1 MAYEPQRAEG
11 PSNGTPVATPPVGT
25 ADTSARMH
33 DVSDGPRHG
42 PFRTRYALYGLLVV
56 LLGLGAPYGWQL
68 WQYYQTHA
76 STDDAYV
83 SGDIVP
89 LSPQVNGTVLAVYV
103 ADNQAVEADH
113 LLAQLDPRDFEA
125 RVKQVEAAVAVAA
138 ANLRRAEIEV
148 HLTQAS
154 TSTDTDRTSATL
166 RGAQIATREAQQS
179 IAEAEARLRTTEAAV
194 AAAAAEVDMWHARL
208 DMAQSEFA
216 RMQSLRTD
224 GVVSQQQ
231 FDTAESGRKA
241 AQAQQRVSQ
250 QRLVQARAEVER
262 ARVDLQTR
270 QHGVERSHARTAEA
284 QAVLAGAQANR
295 QTVEVKQAQVQTAQA
310 LLQQAQADLDAA
322 RLQLSYTRLR
332 APVAGVIA
340 RKRLEVG
347 QGVQAGRPV
356 LAVVPMHHLWV
367 EANFKE
373 TQLRHMRPGQKVTLH
388 MDAYPGQVFTGTV
401 ESLSPGTGS
410 VFSLLPPE
418 NATGNFVK
426 VVQRLPVKILLDT
439 PTSSQFVLR
448 PGMSVIATVTTRD

>member
-1 MAYEPQRAEG
+1 MAHESQRAEG
-11 PSNGTPVATPPVGT
+11 SSRATPVVSPPEEAADISATMPGVPE
-25 ADTSARMH
+25 AR
-33 DVSDGPRHG
+33 SRT
-42 PFRTRYALYGLLVV
+42 PFLRYALYGLLVL
-56 LLGLGAPYGWQL
+56 LLGLGAPYGWHL
-68 WQYYQTHA
+68 WQYYQIHE

-83 SGDIVP
+83 VGHVVP
-89 LSPQVNGTVLAVYV
+89 ISPQVNGTVLTVHV
-103 ADNQAVEADH
+103 DDHQTVEADQV
-113 LLAQLDPRDFEA
+113 LAQLDARDFEA
-125 RVKQVEAAVAVAA
+125 RVKQGEAAVAVAT

-148 HLTQAS
+148 ALTQES
-154 TSTDTDRTSATL
+154 TSTETDRTKATL
-166 RGAQIATREAQQS
+166 RGAQIATQEAQQS
-179 IAEAEARLRTTEAAV
+179 SAEAEARVRTTEAAV

-208 DMAQSEFA
+208 DIAQAEFT
-216 RMQSLRTD
+216 RMQTLRTD

-231 FDTAESGRKA
+231 FDTADSAQKA
-241 AQAQQRVSQ
+241 AQAQWRASQ
-250 QRLVQARAEVER
+250 QRLAQARAEVER
-262 ARVDLQTR
+262 ARVDLQAR

-295 QTVEVKQAQVQTAQA
+295 QTVEIKHAQVQTARA

-322 RLQLSYTRLR
+322 QLQLSYTTLR

-347 QGVQAGRPV
+347 QVVQVGRPV
-356 LAVVPMHHLWV
+356 LAVLPLHDIWV

-373 TQLRHMRPGQKVTLH
+373 TQLRHMRAGQKATLQV
-388 MDAYPGQVFTGTV
+388 DAYPDQVFTGTI

-426 VVQRLPVKILLDT
+426 VVQRIPVKIHLDM
-439 PTSSQFVLR
+439 PASEPFVLR